1 MIRLSFYGGV
11 GISIHGKSH
20 SLLILCGAQPPAREK
35 WTLSARGGGA
45 ACSVCSA
52 GYDWKY
58 LNLTFVS

>member
-1 MIRLSFYGGV
+1 MEELAFPFMENLVHSQYFV
-11 GISIHGKSH
+11 VPSHLPGK
-20 SLLILCGAQPPAREK
+20 K

-58 LNLTFVS
+58 LHILFLFLEH